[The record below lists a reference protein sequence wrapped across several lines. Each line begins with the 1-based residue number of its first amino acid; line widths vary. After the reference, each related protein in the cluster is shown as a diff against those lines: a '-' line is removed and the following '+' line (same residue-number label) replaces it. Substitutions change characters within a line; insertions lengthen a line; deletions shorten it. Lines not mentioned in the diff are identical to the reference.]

1 MSYGT
6 THKNRINSIFVV
18 RHLGSVGSNKFML
31 YGTNSLIYVELC
43 KKTLER
49 DKNETDQL
57 ILKMNIFILTSQISV
72 TKTFS

>member
-1 MSYGT
+1 
-6 THKNRINSIFVV
+6 
-18 RHLGSVGSNKFML
+18 ML
-31 YGTNSLIYVELC
+31 YGTKSLIYVELC